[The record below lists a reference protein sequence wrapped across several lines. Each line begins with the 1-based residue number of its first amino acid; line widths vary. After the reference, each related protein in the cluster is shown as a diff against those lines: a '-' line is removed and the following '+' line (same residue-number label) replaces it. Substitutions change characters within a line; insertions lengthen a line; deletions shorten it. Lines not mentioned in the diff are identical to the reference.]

1 MLTIVNIGRIYQFIM
16 GSKLKENSLLYKILV
31 YLGETSVG
39 LLELGATIAIDPH
52 RFLRGEG
59 PFGSY
64 SKPDLTKNVS
74 YLKRSKYFKYKNDK
88 LYLTQKGR
96 EKIIKLIIEKRNKG
110 KVKKWDG
117 KWRGIIFDIPELNR
131 RDRDFLRRELHH
143 LDFRELQKSVWIS
156 PHNFEKELKTLLKL
170 WKIDFSGDI
179 RFILV
184 DKIENDSDLKQ
195 EFNL

>member
-1 MLTIVNIGRIYQFIM
+1 MAKPF
-16 GSKLKENSLLYKILV
+16 KEDSLIKKILV

-39 LLELGATIAIDPH
+39 LLSLGATIAIDPH

-64 SKPDLTKNVS
+64 SKPRLSKDIS

-96 EKIIKLIIEKRNKG
+96 EKIIKLIIKKRNKG

-117 KWRGIIFDIPELNR
+117 KWRGIIFDIPELDR
-131 RDRDFLRRELHH
+131 RDRNFLRKELYQMG
-143 LDFRELQKSVWIS
+143 FRELQKSVWVA
-156 PHNFEKELKTLLKL
+156 PFDFERELKTLLKL
-170 WKIDFSGDI
+170 WKRDFGGDI
-179 RFILV
+179 RFLV
-184 DKIENDSDLKQ
+184 IEKIDNDSDLKQ
-195 EFNL
+195 HFNLKSTFNR